1 MSDIDPL
8 GGQLRQWGRGGASW
22 PPRGETPPD
31 PSPAPSPGP
40 PLPPE
45 PTAGG
50 RYGVGRVGAS
60 ASSLPPEPPQP
71 EPPVPEPPTPPIPP
85 VPPVPEPVEDH
96 SLPPLP
102 DAGGTPDV
110 ASPPSRPPWLR
121 DAPLGAPP
129 PGSPGRF
136 GLETPPLPPATTP
149 AEAEAAAPAAVPP
162 PPPPWAAPPPPAP
175 VATTGAAAAIEADA
189 TPRAFGDR
197 MATGVL
203 LTLAA
208 GSAAAGGIL
217 ALQQTD
223 SLSFTTKALVTGG
236 AAALLLAAAVVLR
249 LVRGSEDLRGA
260 LAVIGIAFAAAC
272 LAFAYDPANAGD
284 HDNVVKFALGA
295 GIVTVLGWFAAIVV
309 PSAVAGLLASVALPA
324 AVGAGVWL
332 GFESPTHVQVYV
344 AALCVGLLLAVLL
357 PRVAFVRPHPGG
369 LGWALSGAAVA
380 VTLPAIE
387 LLSRGDAVA
396 VAAGA
401 TAAAGLLLLAQRHR
415 NLVCALGALAG
426 LAALEG
432 ELVSRYLGTG
442 GGGSVATQQLVGVA
456 VIGGVLVVLIGL
468 GVLLSARG
476 RAWPRWPA
484 PRVVGP
490 AELLLLAALALA
502 LVALATGPGDVP
514 FNPPQLSSG
523 STATY
528 AGPHAIHVRPA

>member
-8 GGQLRQWGRGGASW
+8 GGQLQQWGRSGASW

-31 PSPAPSPGP
+31 PSPGP

-45 PTAGG
+45 PTVRG
-50 RYGVGRVGAS
+50 RSGFRFGRTS
-60 ASSLPPEPPQP
+60 ASSRPPGPPEPPEPERPAP
-71 EPPVPEPPTPPIPP
+71 EPPAPPIPP
-85 VPPVPEPVEDH
+85 VPPVPEPVEGGEPAGMAHDEDY

-102 DAGGTPDV
+102 DAAGTLDV
-110 ASPPSRPPWLR
+110 APPPSRPPWLR
-121 DAPLGAPP
+121 DAPLGAPHAP
-129 PGSPGRF
+129 PPPPAQ
-136 GLETPPLPPATTP
+136 PPLPPAP
-149 AEAEAAAPAAVPP
+149 PPVAAPAAET
-162 PPPPWAAPPPPAP
+162 A
-175 VATTGAAAAIEADA
+175 
-189 TPRAFGDR
+189 PRAFGER

-223 SLSFTTKALVTGG
+223 SLSFTSKALVTGG
-236 AAALLLAAAVVLR
+236 AAALLLAVAVVLR

-260 LAVIGIAFAAAC
+260 LAITGIAFATAC
-272 LAFAYDPANAGD
+272 LAFAYDPGNAGD

-295 GIVTVLGWFAAIVV
+295 GIVTILGWFAAIVV
-309 PSAVAGLLASVALPA
+309 PSAVAGLLASIALPA

-357 PRVAFVRPHPGG
+357 PRLAFVRPHPTG

-380 VTLPAIE
+380 VTLPAVE

-396 VAAGA
+396 MAAGA

-415 NLVCALGALAG
+415 NLLCALGALAG

-432 ELVSRYLGTG
+432 ELVSRYLGNDSG
-442 GGGSVATQQLVGVA
+442 GIATQQLIAVAAIGGGLAVLVGV
-456 VIGGVLVVLIGL
+456 

-476 RAWPRWPA
+476 RAMPRWPV
-484 PRVVGP
+484 PRVGP
-490 AELLLLAALALA
+490 AELLLVAALALA
-502 LVALATGPGDVP
+502 LVSLATGPGDVP

-528 AGPHAIHVRPA
+528 AVPHATVVRPA